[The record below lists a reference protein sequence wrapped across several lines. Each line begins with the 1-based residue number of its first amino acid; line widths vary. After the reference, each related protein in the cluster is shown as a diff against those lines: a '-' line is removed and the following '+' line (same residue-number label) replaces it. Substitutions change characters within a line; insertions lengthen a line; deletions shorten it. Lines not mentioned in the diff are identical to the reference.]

1 MFSPIFFPPFL
12 TTHFSNDD
20 KAFADAIC
28 KGIKE
33 ALSEFLELYS
43 DELYFIA
50 YKFNNGGFPEEKWE
64 YRTKKGYSIQV
75 SDDVSDCYIWLIK
88 KAKNR
93 SCKYEGF
100 NGATLKT
107 CIMSYLNN
115 NQRKTDWIRHQT
127 KITNYIPKCIK
138 GLSKVHQDVFKMLQQ
153 NKQETFIQ
161 NKLSLDEI
169 DYYSIYAEV
178 EAALIDAGEIR
189 LLSKPKFISIDNV
202 IANEDENQSNQYESS
217 EFVNPSEIP
226 DFEIVK
232 DMLGTIIETL
242 TEAERRLIVLYW
254 RNGESIDQIF
264 ENFSSYFQDYLDE
277 LNISSPQDIYPT
289 ITKLIK
295 KLTKS
300 MNDLFPELIQDYKL
314 STRQIRPLIKQYLY
328 DFNDFE

>member
-1 MFSPIFFPPFL
+1 M
-12 TTHFSNDD
+12 
-20 KAFADAIC
+20 
-28 KGIKE
+28 
-33 ALSEFLELYS
+33 
-43 DELYFIA
+43 
-50 YKFNNGGFPEEKWE
+50 
-64 YRTKKGYSIQV
+64 
-75 SDDVSDCYIWLIK
+75 LIK
-88 KAKNR
+88 SIFRNKK
-93 SCKYEGF
+93 KI
-100 NGATLKT
+100 TLKT
-107 CIMSYLNN
+107 FTMCSLNN
-115 NQRKTDWIRHQT
+115 SNRKTDWIRHQT

-138 GLSKVHQDVFKMLQQ
+138 ALSKVHQDVFKMLQQ

-161 NKLSLDEI
+161 NKLSLDEV

-178 EAALIDAGEIR
+178 ESVLIDAGEIR
-189 LLSKPKFISIDNV
+189 LLSKPKFISIDNSR
-202 IANEDENQSNQYESS
+202 EDGDENQSKQYESS

-232 DMLGTIIETL
+232 DMLRTIIETL
-242 TEAERRLIVLYW
+242 TEAERRLMILHW
-254 RNGESIDQIF
+254 GTRESADQIF

-289 ITKLIK
+289 ITKLVK